1 MAKSKYVR
9 CKKCKELISI
19 KFKDDCPNCRDRDQ
33 SYSRRTVGMGKRGAP
48 TLDIQEGNSGAWGDR
63 S

>member
-1 MAKSKYVR
+1 MAKRATKYKR
-9 CKKCKELISI
+9 CKTCRELVL
-19 KFKDDCPNCRDRDQ
+19 DPENCANCSNRDE
-33 SYSRRTVGMGKRGAP
+33 SYGRRSVGAGKRGAP